1 MDKVLSQ
8 SFIDNKEGIFIKIIC
23 IVTFGK
29 STTGDP
35 GERTMEFATA
45 WSKGALK

>member
-29 STTGDP
+29 STTGTQ
-35 GERTMEFATA
+35 GKEQ
-45 WSKGALK
+45 WSLPQHGAKEP